1 MAPQGK
7 PKVIRPMS
15 NLELYHSALH
25 TLRHSCGTAVTCRY
39 VLPGRLIGGTV
50 ENAQDAF
57 RMAVALTVIEH
68 PMLQVGILNEDSAMP
83 SWIELERIDLGT
95 HVTWEKI
102 QQPKDYDVSLKKAI
116 GSQLDT
122 WFTDVES
129 KPGWR
134 MSVLYL
140 EGPLA
145 SLDVIFCWNHT
156 NCDGVAGK
164 IFHQSLLRNLNDPKV
179 GKKLDSLKDNV
190 LILESVADRFPPPP
204 EKLIKIPISWGFAL
218 STIWKELRPPF
229 LVSSDPTQVNWAPIH
244 EEPYRTV
251 FKTISIDDATLKRVV
266 EKCRAH
272 KTTIAGLL
280 HALPLASLS
289 LQLAEGQKHHKNEA
303 KSMYAITAL
312 DVRRFI
318 PAESDAYPWHVPS
331 TTMDNQMALCDH
343 MFDENMVSELRTR
356 AQGVSSDEDVMTK
369 LEDIVWSAAAQAR
382 KDIQHKVDQGMN
394 NDPLGLMGLVKD
406 WRIQKKQQLKKPRV
420 GAWGVSNLGTM
431 DGEVE
436 GSGSGSGWK
445 IERAVF
451 QLSCEITS
459 PVFHISSMSV
469 KGKELCVDISWQE
482 GVIDAEIGNK
492 LASDMEAWL
501 RFLGA

>member
-1 MAPQGK
+1 MHLTGG
-7 PKVIRPMS
+7 I
-15 NLELYHSALH
+15 LE
-25 TLRHSCGTAVTCRY
+25 
-39 VLPGRLIGGTV
+39 TV
-50 ENAQDAF
+50 QDAF
-57 RMAVALTVIEH
+57 HKAVALTAIEH
-68 PMLQVGILNEDSAMP
+68 PMLQVGILNEDSAIP
-83 SWIELERIDLGT
+83 SWIELERINLST
-95 HVTWEKI
+95 HVNWEKI
-102 QQPKDYDVSLKKAI
+102 HQSKYYDISLKEAI

-122 WFTDVES
+122 WFLDVES

-134 MSVLYL
+134 MSVLYPEGHL
-140 EGPLA
+140 E

-156 NCDGVAGK
+156 NFDGVAGK

-179 GKKLDSLKDNV
+179 DKELDFLKGNV
-190 LILESVADRFPPPP
+190 LILESVAERFPPPP

-218 STIWKELRPPF
+218 STVWKELRPPF
-229 LVSSDPTQVNWAPIH
+229 LVSNDPTQANWAPIH
-244 EEPYRTV
+244 KELYRTV
-251 FKTISIDDATLKRVV
+251 FKTISIDDATLKKVV

-272 KTTIAGLL
+272 QTTVAGLL

-289 LQLAEGQKHHKNEA
+289 LQLAEGQKYHKKEA
-303 KSMYAITAL
+303 TSMYAITAL
-312 DVRRFI
+312 DIRRFI
-318 PAESDAYPWHVPS
+318 PAKSDAYPWHDPS

-343 MFDENMVSELRTR
+343 MFDEDLVSELRTK
-356 AQGVSSDEDVMTK
+356 AQGLSSDKDVMTK
-369 LEDIVWSAAAQAR
+369 LEDIVWSAAVRAR
-382 KDIQHKVDQGMN
+382 KDIQHKLDQGMN

-420 GAWGVSNLGTM
+420 GAWGVSNLGAM
-431 DGEVE
+431 EGGVE
-436 GSGSGSGWK
+436 GSGSGSGWR

-469 KGKELCVDISWQE
+469 KGKELCVDISWQK

-501 RFLGA
+501 KFLGA

>member
-1 MAPQGK
+1 MAPQRK
-7 PKVIRPMS
+7 PRVIRPMS

-25 TLRHSCGTAVTCRY
+25 TLRHSCGTAVTCHY
-39 VLPGRLIGGTV
+39 VLPKHHIGGELKT
-50 ENAQDAF
+50 AQDVFHRA
-57 RMAVALTVIEH
+57 MALTVIEH

-83 SWIELERIDLGT
+83 SWIELDDVNLST

-102 QQPKDYDVSLKKAI
+102 QPKDYDASLKEAI

-122 WFTDVES
+122 WFIDVES

-134 MSVLYL
+134 ISVLYP
-140 EGPLA
+140 EGALG

-156 NCDGVAGK
+156 NFDGVAGK
-164 IFHQSLLRNLNDPKV
+164 IFHQSLLRNLNDSRV
-179 GKKLDSLKDNV
+179 GNELDCLKDNV
-190 LILESVADRFPPPP
+190 LHLESVTERFPPPP
-204 EKLIKIPISWGFAL
+204 EKLVNIPISWGYAL
-218 STIWKELRPPF
+218 STVWKELRPPF
-229 LVSSDPTQVNWAPIH
+229 LVSNDPTQANWAPIH

-251 FKTISIDDATLKRVV
+251 FRTISIDDATLKKVV

-280 HALPLASLS
+280 HALPLVSLS
-289 LQLAEGQKHHKNEA
+289 LQLAEGQKHHKKEA

-312 DVRRFI
+312 DIRRFI
-318 PAESDAYPWHVPS
+318 PAKSDAYPWHDPS

-343 MFDENMVSELRTR
+343 MFDENLVSELRIK
-356 AQGVSSDEDVMTK
+356 AQSVSSGEDVMAK
-369 LEDIVWSAAAQAR
+369 LEDIVWSAAVQAR
-382 KDIQHKVDQGMN
+382 KDIQHKLDQGMN
-394 NDPLGLMGLVKD
+394 NEPLGLMGLVKD
-406 WRIQKKQQLKKPRV
+406 WRTQKKQQLKKPRV
-420 GAWGVSNLGTM
+420 GAWGVSNLGTIE
-431 DGEVE
+431 GEVE
-436 GSGSGSGWK
+436 GSGSGSGWS

-482 GVIDAEIGNK
+482 GAIDAEIGNK
-492 LASDMEAWL
+492 LTSDMEAWL